1 MILYIVYGLIFL
13 ALIVIAIM
21 SAKEFHW
28 VNSLLL
34 IFLFLSTAAA
44 SMGLAGVLH
53 QRSKAV
59 KKLST
64 AEKKLTRVRADYNK
78 AVFGDAD
85 AIGFGKSSLRALSAQ
100 LDLLRVGR
108 GRVWSGGTVVAADG
122 EWTFTFPTAVPAG
135 GENQMRGLQEVEVHV
150 FREEPRQIKI
160 STGPAQVSIP
170 VGYVGKFRI
179 VPFPKDAPA
188 DAVLKAFLLE
198 PVRIIN
204 AEEAAQPTGTW
215 TVFEKMPLDRRGSFK
230 DAMAAVNPDFDI
242 ENISIGDFRRILET
256 QFFPADNFPF
266 DADSAEYEQ
275 LIDQYAFDGQS
286 LGQIE
291 KWVEGQIN
299 SGNRKSG
306 AFQPPPE
313 EVHVKYRFNK
323 ESKEFAVDADGNLN
337 TDGAFTPL
345 GLAIATNLHVGSKVK
360 FKENDEV
367 IIDSLTAAG
376 YDRAGTQIEP
386 FSSSADVTEVDRI
399 YIRRNRDFP
408 YLFARLNDRGLTRQ
422 ENLIDRKEDNNL
434 YDNAIAKN
442 LAKQIQERTR
452 IQSDLEFD
460 NKNLEIDRDTI
471 VALETQRQQE
481 VDSMLAKIERLKTE
495 QENLRRSLGEFSRQ
509 TTRNAGSQFTSSVS
523 IEQPVITE
531 QPIIIDEQI
540 IIERPIDQP
549 FVQPFGETIEQPVDS
564 QIIIETP
571 QPFTPSA
578 AQPLP
583 RSLPRSIPLSQP
595 GTPTLEGGTLE
606 RFEVFE

>member
-1 MILYIVYGLIFL
+1 MILYIVFGLIFL
-13 ALIVIAIM
+13 ALVVIAVM

-53 QRSKAV
+53 KRSKAV
-59 KKLST
+59 KKLASV
-64 AEKKLTRVRADYNK
+64 EKRLDKVRADYNK
-78 AVFGDAD
+78 AVFGGAD

-108 GRVWSGGTVVAADG
+108 GRVWNGGKVVAADG
-122 EWTFTFPTAVPAG
+122 EWTFTFPTAVPEG
-135 GENQMRGLQEVEVHV
+135 GESQLKSLQEIEVHV
-150 FREEPRQIKI
+150 FKEEARQIKV
-160 STGPAQVSIP
+160 SSGPTQVSIP
-170 VGYVGKFRI
+170 VDYVGKFRI
-179 VPFPKDAPA
+179 VEAT
-188 DAVLKAFLLE
+188 LQGFLLE
-198 PVRIIN
+198 PVRIIDVT
-204 AEEAAQPTGTW
+204 EAAQPTGTW

-230 DAMAAVNPDFDI
+230 DALAAINPDADV

-256 QFFPADNFPF
+256 QFFPAENFPF
-266 DADSAEYEQ
+266 DADSAEYEK
-275 LIDQYAFDGQS
+275 LIDRYAFDGQS

-323 ESKEFAVDADGNLN
+323 ESKEFTVDADGNLE
-337 TDGAFTPL
+337 TEGAFTPL
-345 GLAIATNLHVGSKVK
+345 GLAIARNLHVGSKVK

-386 FSSSADVTEVDRI
+386 FSSTADVTEVDRI
-399 YIRRNRDFP
+399 YIRSNRDFP
-408 YLFARLNDRGLTRQ
+408 YLFARLSDRGIKRR

-442 LAKQIQERTR
+442 LAQQIQERTR
-452 IQSDLEFD
+452 IQSDLESD
-460 NKNLEIDRDTI
+460 NENLENDRDTI
-471 VALETQRQQE
+471 VALESRRQQQ
-481 VDSMLAKIERLKTE
+481 VDDMLAKIERLKVE
-495 QENLRRSLGEFSRQ
+495 QEMLRGRLGEISRSTMRDSASQ
-509 TTRNAGSQFTSSVS
+509 TTLPVS
-523 IEQPVITE
+523 IEPPTIIEQPVQPTFE
-531 QPIIIDEQI
+531 QPIGPPVMQPLDGGIILEA
-540 IIERPIDQP
+540 PQP
-549 FVQPFGETIEQPVDS
+549 FVP
-564 QIIIETP
+564 TP
-571 QPFTPSA
+571 A

-583 RSLPRSIPLSQP
+583 RSIPLSVPRSIPLSQP
-595 GTPTLEGGTLE
+595 NAPTLPRGTFE
-606 RFEVFE
+606 SFEVYE

>member
-13 ALIVIAIM
+13 ALIVIAVL

-53 QRSKAV
+53 KRSKAV
-59 KKLST
+59 KKLS
-64 AEKKLTRVRADYNK
+64 AVEKRLTKVQADYNK
-78 AVFGDAD
+78 AVFGGAD
-85 AIGFGKSSLRALSAQ
+85 AIGFGKSSLRALSAK

-108 GRVWSGGTVVAADG
+108 GRVWNGGTVVAADG

-135 GENQMRGLQEVEVHV
+135 GENQMKSLQEIEVHV
-150 FREEPRQIKI
+150 FKEESRQIKI
-160 STGPAQVSIP
+160 SSGPTQVSIP

-179 VPFPKDAPA
+179 VEAT
-188 DAVLKAFLLE
+188 VEAFLLE

-204 AEEAAQPTGTW
+204 AEEAAQPTGAW

-230 DAMAAVNPDFDI
+230 DAMAALNPEADI
-242 ENISIGDFRRILET
+242 ENISIGDFRKILET
-256 QFFPADNFPF
+256 QFFPAENFPF
-266 DADSAEYEQ
+266 DADSAEYEK

-323 ESKEFAVDADGNLN
+323 ESKEFAVDADGNLKD
-337 TDGAFTPL
+337 DGAFTPL
-345 GLAIATNLHVGSKVK
+345 GLAIARNLHVGSKVK

-367 IIDSLTAAG
+367 LIDSLTAAG
-376 YDRAGTQIEP
+376 YDRAGTQIQP

-408 YLFARLNDRGLTRQ
+408 YLFARLSDRGVSRR
-422 ENLIDRKEDNNL
+422 ENLVDRKEDNNL

-442 LAKQIQERTR
+442 LAQQIQERTR

-471 VALETQRQQE
+471 VALELKRQQE
-481 VDSMLAKIERLKTE
+481 VKDMLAKIERLKTE
-495 QENLRRSLGEFSRQ
+495 QE
-509 TTRNAGSQFTSSVS
+509 
-523 IEQPVITE
+523 
-531 QPIIIDEQI
+531 
-540 IIERPIDQP
+540 
-549 FVQPFGETIEQPVDS
+549 
-564 QIIIETP
+564 
-571 QPFTPSA
+571 
-578 AQPLP
+578 
-583 RSLPRSIPLSQP
+583 IPAN
-595 GTPTLEGGTLE
+595 
-606 RFEVFE
+606 